1 MGTCRNALCVWVFC
15 IILNKCS
22 QIQPFWGILHWIL
35 APKGTLS
42 CWRPFSSDQTNI
54 IIILIFFN
62 LLQNSTQVNET
73 KPERQYP
80 ANRNRPIIKQQQQHP
95 NQEPLLSRRQP
106 QIMPAAKKQQYYP
119 NQPQHLQQPFLQQN
133 QFVQVITHCKKFSD
147 VMGFDLDVIDT
158 SNNHSCSKIS
168 LFISMNTI

>member
-1 MGTCRNALCVWVFC
+1 MFTDATVLGHLTLNSGAKGTFVL
-15 IILNKCS
+15 
-22 QIQPFWGILHWIL
+22 L
-35 APKGTLS
+35 APFFF
-42 CWRPFSSDQTNI
+42 RPDKYNI
-54 IIILIFFN
+54 NMKCFLN

-80 ANRNRPIIKQQQQHP
+80 ANRNRPIIKQQQHP

-133 QFVQVITHCKKFSD
+133 QFVQVITHC
-147 VMGFDLDVIDT
+147 
-158 SNNHSCSKIS
+158 
-168 LFISMNTI
+168 